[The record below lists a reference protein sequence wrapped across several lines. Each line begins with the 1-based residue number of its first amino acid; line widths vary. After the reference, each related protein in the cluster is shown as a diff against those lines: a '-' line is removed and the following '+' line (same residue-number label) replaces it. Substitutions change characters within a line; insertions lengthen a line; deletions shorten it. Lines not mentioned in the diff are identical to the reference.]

1 MGRFSLHN
9 DRTLF
14 LFILDGGG
22 ESQAHGFAAQKAI
35 LRKRFADD
43 GWELPQILAAL
54 DTCTELYFW
63 R

>member
-1 MGRFSLHN
+1 
-9 DRTLF
+9 LF
-14 LFILDGGG
+14 LFIFDGGG